1 MESDTFLLLLSFA
14 LLKLALAAAIV
25 WDGLTRPDGAAGPD
39 EGGGP
44 PEARPPRSPRG
55 GVRRER
61 IRRGGYD
68 SPPHR
73 RGRRV
78 SA

>member
-1 MESDTFLLLLSFA
+1 MESDTFLLLLSFT
-14 LLKLALAAAIV
+14 LRKLGLAAAIV
-25 WDGLTRPDGAAGPD
+25 WHGVTRPDGAAGPD
-39 EGGGP
+39 EGGAP

-61 IRRGGYD
+61 IRRGGYH
-68 SPPHR
+68 SPQPR